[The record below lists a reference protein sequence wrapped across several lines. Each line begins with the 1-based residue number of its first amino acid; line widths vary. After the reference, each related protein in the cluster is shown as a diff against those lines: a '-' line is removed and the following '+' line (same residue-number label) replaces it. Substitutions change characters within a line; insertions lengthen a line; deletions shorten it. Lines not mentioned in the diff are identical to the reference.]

1 MHAPQAYQ
9 MQQQQAQQVQMANAA
24 QWSQPTRPSAASPQQ
39 QQPQQWQSQPSHPHS
54 FQQQAGVQ
62 QQFSPQRPPQQF
74 QPSAASPQQPNGG
87 ANLDGAM
94 AQMRLQSNTQQQPA
108 MQMQGQ
114 MQMQQ
119 GQTVP
124 AMQQQQQYSPH
135 NQQQQQQ
142 FQHQTQQQP
151 QQRAYPSPSQQ
162 ASYAGPV
169 SPSHSRMNGAPNGA
183 APGSAAFHS
192 DFSAPLSDPS
202 AVAPWD
208 GFEADPTV
216 AGTPTPDWLSAYAVV
231 NERAV
236 AEACP
241 LPLGVLLAPAVHLYP
256 QPPQLERAPQCCR
269 VCGACVNLYCKLQP
283 GTGGTHRWTCVLCG
297 TEQTFVPATQ
307 HLVQQPSHAPYA
319 NGSGSSGAWQPP
331 PSPSPAIAADVALP
345 PEFAFKVLESVQPAA
360 PGAALLPPTVF
371 PASASAAR
379 NGAASLPFPQPLP
392 HPRGTGSGL
401 NYFFVLDRNLPRSEC
416 SALKRSLGS
425 LVRTLPP
432 HAGLALLSFGNV
444 VSVYDLRAAPGVA
457 ACDVFSGEQGPG
469 LEEFEGFIEQHGSV
483 HTLALT
489 PA

>member
-1 MHAPQAYQ
+1 
-9 MQQQQAQQVQMANAA
+9 
-24 QWSQPTRPSAASPQQ
+24 
-39 QQPQQWQSQPSHPHS
+39 
-54 FQQQAGVQ
+54 
-62 QQFSPQRPPQQF
+62 
-74 QPSAASPQQPNGG
+74 
-87 ANLDGAM
+87 M
-94 AQMRLQSNTQQQPA
+94 AQMRLQSNTQQQPTM

-114 MQMQQ
+114 MQ

-124 AMQQQQQYSPH
+124 AMKQQQYSPH

-142 FQHQTQQQP
+142 FQYQTQQQP
-151 QQRAYPSPSQQ
+151 QQQPQRAYPSPNQQ
-162 ASYAGPV
+162 AAYAGPV
-169 SPSHSRMNGAPNGA
+169 SPSHGRMNGAPNGT

-283 GTGGTHRWTCVLCG
+283 GTGGKHRWTCVLCS

-307 HLVQQPSHAPYA
+307 HLVQQPAHVPYA
-319 NGSGSSGAWQPP
+319 NGSGSGGAWQPP

-345 PEFAFKVLESVQPAA
+345 PEFAFKVLESVHPAA

-379 NGAASLPFPQPLP
+379 NGAAALPFPQPLP
-392 HPRGTGSGL
+392 HPRGTGAGL

-416 SALKRSLGS
+416 SALKRSLGA
-425 LVRTLPP
+425 LVRSLPP

-444 VSVYDLRAAPGVA
+444 VSIYDLRAAPGVA

-483 HTLALT
+483 HISLALT
-489 PA
+489 LA